1 MKWRE
6 AKPENNISI
15 TYACAGSADYES
27 ELEFGGTKLP
37 FEMFLCVK
45 SGKAALTVGEEQFVL
60 SSGESVLIPCDTEYR
75 IEAREATSLVYVGF
89 EARIFTVLRI
99 FSLFEY
105 PVFFSE
111 DTGIFGICRDIADMR
126 AENEFTSTRLE
137 NAVKTVSLLYSAV
150 SYITQNSVPLKK
162 VDAVMNGFASLSDV
176 LSHIGAHLAENIMQE
191 TLAGI
196 AGLSPDSFYR
206 EFKKVIGQSPKD
218 YIISERLRRA
228 RAMFVLTELSV
239 GEVSAAVGYENQFY
253 FSGLFSKKY
262 GVSPTGYKK
271 SVDRVV

>member
-6 AKPENNISI
+6 ARPENNISI
-15 TYACAGSADYES
+15 TYACAGSADYERDS
-27 ELEFGGTKLP
+27 EFSGAKLP
-37 FEMFLCVK
+37 FEMFLCVENG
-45 SGKAALTVGEEQFVL
+45 SAALTVGEEQFLL
-60 SSGESVLIPCDTEYR
+60 SKGESLLIPCDTEYR
-75 IEAREATSLVYVGF
+75 IEAREKSALVYVGF

-99 FSLFEY
+99 LSLFDY
-105 PVFFSE
+105 PIFFGADSS
-111 DTGIFGICRDIADMR
+111 IFGICRDIAAMR

-137 NAVKTVSLLYSAV
+137 NAVKTVSLIYSAV
-150 SYITQNSVPLKK
+150 SYITENSVPLKT
-162 VDAVMNGFASLSDV
+162 VDAVMNGFAPLSDV
-176 LSHIGAHLAENIMQE
+176 LSYIGAHLAENIMQE

-206 EFKKVIGQSPKD
+206 EFKKVIGHSPKD
-218 YIISERLRRA
+218 YIIAERLRRA

-262 GVSPTGYKK
+262 GISPTGYKK
-271 SVDRVV
+271 SVDRIV

>member
-15 TYACAGSADYES
+15 TYACAGSADYARDS
-27 ELEFGGTKLP
+27 EFTGAKLP
-37 FEMFLCVK
+37 FEMFLCTK
-45 SGKAALTVGEEQFVL
+45 SGNIALTVGEEQFLL
-60 SSGESVLIPCDTEYR
+60 SNGESVLIPCDTEYR
-75 IEAREATSLVYVGF
+75 IEAREDSSLVYVGF

-99 FSLFEY
+99 LSLFEY
-105 PVFFSE
+105 PLFFGTDSN
-111 DTGIFGICRDIADMR
+111 IFDICCDIADMR

-137 NAVKTVSLLYSAV
+137 NAVKTVSLLYSAI
-150 SYITQNSVPLKK
+150 SYITQSSLPLQK

-176 LSHIGAHLAENIMQE
+176 LSHIGTHLAENIMQE

-206 EFKKVIGQSPKD
+206 EFKKIIGNSPKD
-218 YIISERLRRA
+218 YIIAERLRRA
-228 RAMFVLTELSV
+228 RSMFVLTDLSV
-239 GEVSAAVGYENQFY
+239 GEVSSAVGYENQFY

-262 GVSPTGYKK
+262 GISPTGYKK
-271 SVDRVV
+271 SVDRIV